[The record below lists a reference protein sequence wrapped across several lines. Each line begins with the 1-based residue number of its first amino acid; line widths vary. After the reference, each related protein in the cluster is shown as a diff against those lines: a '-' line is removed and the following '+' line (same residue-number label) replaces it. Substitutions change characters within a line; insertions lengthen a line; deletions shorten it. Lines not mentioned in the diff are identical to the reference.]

1 MKSSELDQLINV
13 STTIQH
19 TKRHLVDAISLLTNA
34 QVINVDECR
43 RLAAIIAGM

>member
-1 MKSSELDQLINV
+1 MNSPDLDQLIHV